1 MSITKDTVLKTA
13 KLARLRINEDK
24 ISLYVQELSNVLGVI
39 DELKSADTQ
48 GVEPLVN
55 VNEFDMELREDK
67 VQYGDCSKEV
77 LKNAPKEKFGY
88 FVVPKVIE

>member
-13 KLARLRINEDK
+13 KLARLRISDDK
-24 ISLYVQELSNVLGVI
+24 VALYVQELSNVLSVI
-39 DELKSADTQ
+39 DELKSANKE
-48 GVEPLVN
+48 GVDPLVN
-55 VNEFDMELREDK
+55 VNEFDMKLREDK
-67 VQYGDCSKEV
+67 VLYSDCSEEV